1 MLGVRCGAC
10 EGCDGCVIQ
19 GRKDVK
25 GVLSGWGV
33 ELAIKNSEY
42 KAVDDS
48 KVKGEL
54 LGAAKSKHVLSTTD
68 CV

>member
-1 MLGVRCGAC
+1 M
-10 EGCDGCVIQ
+10 
-19 GRKDVK
+19 K

-54 LGAAKSKHVLSTTD
+54 SGSSKVKHVLSISSPT
-68 CV
+68 VSE